1 MPKGEQENG
10 ERHYG
15 EENEMKNEE
24 RDYSEENGVRDSMVY
39 GEMSLWSLW

>member
-1 MPKGEQENG
+1 
-10 ERHYG
+10 
-15 EENEMKNEE
+15 MKNKE